1 MIIKTILSV
10 VCLSFPLGT
19 VLADQVKLPSGEKL
33 HSEEKSL
40 KVIINEFTSQQND
53 EFNAFL
59 QEKRS
64 EMLLSVEKRF
74 VDCDKDN
81 DDTLDVFE
89 TTVCLPQVARQ
100 FRSVDI
106 NKDNLISLDEL
117 SILARDYYKD
127 ININPSKS
135 PQKKEVKVN
144 KFAKEEN

>member
-40 KVIINEFTSQQND
+40 KVIINEFTTQQND

-106 NKDNLISLDEL
+106 NK
-117 SILARDYYKD
+117 
-127 ININPSKS
+127 
-135 PQKKEVKVN
+135 
-144 KFAKEEN
+144 

>member
-10 VCLSFPLGT
+10 VCLSFPLGS
-19 VLADQVKLPSGEKL
+19 VLADQVLLPSGEKYR
-33 HSEEKSL
+33 SEEKSL
-40 KVIINEFTSQQND
+40 KMIINEFTNQQND

-74 VDCDKDN
+74 MDCDKDN

-106 NKDNLISLDEL
+106 NNDNLISLDEL

-127 ININPSKS
+127 INPSKS
-135 PQKKEVKVN
+135 PKKKETKVN
-144 KFAKEEN
+144 KFAKDVN

>member
-1 MIIKTILSV
+1 M
-10 VCLSFPLGT
+10 
-19 VLADQVKLPSGEKL
+19 
-33 HSEEKSL
+33 
-40 KVIINEFTSQQND
+40 IINEFTNQQND

-127 ININPSKS
+127 TNPSKS

>member
-10 VCLSFPLGT
+10 VCFSFPLSS
-19 VLADQVKLPSGEKL
+19 VLADQVKHPSGEKL

-40 KVIINEFTSQQND
+40 KVIINEFTTQQND

-127 ININPSKS
+127 INPSKS
-135 PQKKEVKVN
+135 PKKKEAKVN
-144 KFAKEEN
+144 KFAKEVN

>member
-10 VCLSFPLGT
+10 ACLSFPL
-19 VLADQVKLPSGEKL
+19 VSALADQANLPSGDKH

-40 KVIINEFTSQQND
+40 KVIINEFTNQQND

-127 ININPSKS
+127 INPSK
-135 PQKKEVKVN
+135 PQKKEAKVN
-144 KFAKEEN
+144 KFAKEVN

>member
-10 VCLSFPLGT
+10 ACLSFPL
-19 VLADQVKLPSGEKL
+19 VSALADQAKLPSSEKH

-40 KVIINEFTSQQND
+40 KVIINEFTNQQND

-127 ININPSKS
+127 TNLSKA
-135 PQKKEVKVN
+135 PQKKEAKVN
-144 KFAKEEN
+144 KFAKEVN

>member
-10 VCLSFPLGT
+10 VCLSFPLGS
-19 VLADQVKLPSGEKL
+19 VLADQVKLPSGEK
-33 HSEEKSL
+33 HRSEEKSL
-40 KVIINEFTSQQND
+40 KVIINEFTNQQND

-127 ININPSKS
+127 INPSKS
-135 PQKKEVKVN
+135 PKKKEAKVN
-144 KFAKEEN
+144 KFAKEVN

>member
-10 VCLSFPLGT
+10 ACLSFPL
-19 VLADQVKLPSGEKL
+19 VSALADQAKLPSGEKY

-40 KVIINEFTSQQND
+40 KVIINEFTNQQND

-127 ININPSKS
+127 INPSKS
-135 PQKKEVKVN
+135 LKKKEAKVN
-144 KFAKEEN
+144 KFAKEVN

>member
-10 VCLSFPLGT
+10 ACLSFPL
-19 VLADQVKLPSGEKL
+19 VSALADQAKLPSSEKH

-40 KVIINEFTSQQND
+40 KVIINEFTNQQND

-127 ININPSKS
+127 TNPSKA
-135 PQKKEVKVN
+135 PQKKEAKVN
-144 KFAKEEN
+144 KFAKEVN